1 VWKEGQY
8 LTHDAVTSG
17 GNLWI
22 ARCDTTSKPADN
34 NSDWQLAVRKGR
46 DGKDGEAGKQGPVG
60 PAGKD
65 GRDLTKW

>member
-1 VWKEGQY
+1 
-8 LTHDAVTSG
+8 VTSQ

-22 ARCDTTSKPADN
+22 AKCDTTTKPGDN
-34 NSDWQLAVRKGR
+34 NSDWQMAVRKGR
-46 DGKDGEAGKQGPVG
+46 DGKDGSPGATGPAG